1 MCISSDSLRC
11 SHSIYGYDHPLTI
24 TTSLGVRVI
33 ACTCGVGLRPLA
45 AASAYPTDHRQPDE
59 TLEEV
64 AERVAAAEVL
74 ARLPRDYDRARGE
87 YYTVPS
93 PERRAEIAER
103 LCEAPAPPAIC
114 SPRRVAGGWC
124 WICSGAGKSTPQP
137 WTRCAAVPCSRRLWP
152 SSLPGSIAV
161 RPALWPRRLAGRYRT
176 SKPSASRFAAG
187 MPRPPQP
194 ERRTANARLLAGRIG
209 REALEKML
217 PSLLEQ
223 VSHEA
228 DAAVRA
234 AVIAVGRI
242 GDQAANDLS
251 RMRTGEDFSGKKGRH
266 HKLERTTLCR
276 VEHLADW
283 SACLLT
289 LRDYVSFGSSSWG
302 NGDRNYGSR
311 GGSSFRVFLVV
322 RDSTTGEAHI
332 LRVPPKF
339 GNSDTQFFGK
349 FSNARERIQAAVAWT
364 FSREAGE
371 YAPTHQA

>member
-1 MCISSDSLRC
+1 MCISSD
-11 SHSIYGYDHPLTI
+11 YPLTI
-24 TTSLGVRVI
+24 TARDLLSEESGRRLVLDL
-33 ACTCGVGLRPLA
+33 LRSGKKHTAALDQVCSRAVQQEALALLSARIDRRAARAVAQAARRPVPQHIEALREQIRRRHAEA
-45 AASAYPTDHRQPDE
+45 AAAKK
-59 TLEEV
+59 
-64 AERVAAAEVL
+64 
-74 ARLPRDYDRARGE
+74 AR
-87 YYTVPS
+87 
-93 PERRAEIAER
+93 
-103 LCEAPAPPAIC
+103 
-114 SPRRVAGGWC
+114 
-124 WICSGAGKSTPQP
+124 
-137 WTRCAAVPCSRRLWP
+137 
-152 SSLPGSIAV
+152 
-161 RPALWPRRLAGRYRT
+161 
-176 SKPSASRFAAG
+176 
-187 MPRPPQP
+187 
-194 ERRTANARLLAGRIG
+194 ANARLLAGRIG

-234 AVIAVGRI
+234 AVSAVGRI
-242 GDQAANDLS
+242 GDQAADDLS

-266 HKLERTTLCR
+266 HKLERTSLCR

-289 LRDYVSFGSSSWG
+289 LRDYVSFGSSRWG